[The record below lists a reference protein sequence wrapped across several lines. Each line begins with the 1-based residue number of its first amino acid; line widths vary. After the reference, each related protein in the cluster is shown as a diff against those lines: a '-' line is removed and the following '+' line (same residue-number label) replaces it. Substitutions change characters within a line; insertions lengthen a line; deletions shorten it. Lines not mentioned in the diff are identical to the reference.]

1 MHVFIT
7 YFMSL
12 FGGRGEEAEEEEE
25 KERQEQEKKEEEKE
39 EGEESE
45 EEAKEFWRAAL
56 RFPSLSLGVLNA
68 ISVSVTAAA
77 GMRLTRNHSCRVKLI

>member
-1 MHVFIT
+1 
-7 YFMSL
+7 MSSLHISCRL

-45 EEAKEFWRAAL
+45 EEANEFRRAAL
-56 RFPSLSLGVLNA
+56 RFLVVA
-68 ISVSVTAAA
+68 
-77 GMRLTRNHSCRVKLI
+77 RNPERHLCRRHGRDWHAFNTES